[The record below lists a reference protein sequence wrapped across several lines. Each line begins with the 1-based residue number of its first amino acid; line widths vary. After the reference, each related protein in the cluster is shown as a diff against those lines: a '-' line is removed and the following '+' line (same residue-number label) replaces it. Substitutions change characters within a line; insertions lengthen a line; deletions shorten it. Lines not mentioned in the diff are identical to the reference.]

1 MGNSV
6 KFSHG
11 TREMKNMKVCMLM
24 IRQNP
29 STPEKCAK
37 KFYKQIRSVL
47 LEFLYTDPDFLYGI
61 KDRRKR
67 SRSI

>member
-11 TREMKNMKVCMLM
+11 TREMKNMKVCMHM
-24 IRQNP
+24 MRQNLC
-29 STPEKCAK
+29 TLEKCAK
-37 KFYKQIRSVL
+37 KTYEKIRSVL